1 MNKEERI
8 LKSAFELFCRNGF
21 AETDIESIA
30 KKAGVAKGTVYLYF
44 KNKNELFMRSM
55 IFVFDEF
62 DAQVKILMNERETYR
77 EKLKEFIS
85 LNIHIML
92 TNNIM
97 SKMLLGELYNVL
109 KKENAM
115 KLTSFREKMGM
126 KFVEL
131 EALIRAGIKNGEFRD
146 VDPVSASTMIM
157 GGMNMIVMR
166 NSVNRKNESSQT
178 DIRKIQANMIE
189 TVFRLLDKEVK

>member
-44 KNKNELFMRSM
+44 KSKNDLFMRSM
-55 IFVFDEF
+55 MFVFEELDK
-62 DAQVKILMNERETYR
+62 QVNILMAEKETYR
-77 EKLKEFIS
+77 GKLKEFIS
-85 LNIHIML
+85 LNIYIML

-109 KKENAM
+109 KKENTLKMSAL
-115 KLTSFREKMGM
+115 KEKMGM
-126 KFVEL
+126 KFKDVEG
-131 EALIRAGIKNGEFRD
+131 LIKAGIKNGEFKD
-146 VDPVSASTMIM
+146 VDPASVSAMIL

-166 NSVNRKNESSQT
+166 NSMNRKTETEEPEIKKMQN
-178 DIRKIQANMIE
+178 NMID